1 MSTDSMAVAAL
12 GRPFTLGMLYDS
24 RQDRVIPGFTL
35 WDDKALEEN
44 TVDSPQQS
52 SAFEIIASDTIED
65 KSSLLNVEASLKAS
79 FLSGLVEVGG
89 SAKYLTDTKKFQN
102 QSRVTLQYK
111 ATTKFKQLSVNN
123 LGTKNMQCR
132 DVVEKG
138 LATHVVSGILY
149 GANAFFVFDSDRLE
163 GSNVQDIQGSMEV
176 IIKKIPTVEIGG
188 LTDEEKAMS
197 NNFSCKFHGDF
208 HLENN
213 RTSFEDAV
221 TTYQQLPKLLGE
233 SGENAVPLKVWL
245 TPLKDLDPKAAQLF
259 SEISVGL
266 VRKAENAL
274 EGLSQLEMRFN
285 DSLEDKV
292 AKHFP
297 QIHDKF
303 SNFKKLCNDYTF
315 TLRQTM
321 AKKLPSIRGGEE
333 DESALEKVFDD
344 KDRSPFSNKNLSEW
358 MDSKEKE
365 INVLRSCVDMIEGT
379 KAKIVKNR
387 TELEREVLAPQVK
400 NAICFVFTSLESSEP
415 YLRVLA
421 DYLDSPKSGSTQDVK
436 TPRQDQWCSCE
447 VSANMREKAKA
458 FSDFARAMKENNNF
472 SFLVAAV
479 ENEKYKGASIYHYRE
494 GSLVTDD
501 FSRPEIPAVET
512 LKYKTDLL
520 WYAFDLNMDSNT
532 VERLLELSDGNKMAI
547 FQGKHPYPDHP
558 ERFDYYQQVL
568 CREGLTG
575 QCYWEVEW
583 IGFVSLAVAY
593 KGMDRKGA
601 SGACLLGGSDKSWS
615 LKYSNDGEG
624 DVFSAFHDGKETPVT
639 GSSAGIKRIGV
650 YLDWPAGTLS
660 YYRVSSNMLTHLH
673 TFRTKFTE
681 PLYPGFYIEIPSCYV
696 FLCQVE

>member
-1 MSTDSMAVAAL
+1 MASDSLLVAAL
-12 GRPFTLGMLYDS
+12 GRPFTSGMLYDS
-24 RQDRVIPGFTL
+24 RQDGPIPVVPRKS
-35 WDDKALEEN
+35 D
-44 TVDSPQQS
+44 
-52 SAFEIIASDTIED
+52 IAYMSE
-65 KSSLLNVEASLKAS
+65 
-79 FLSGLVEVGG
+79 
-89 SAKYLTDTKKFQN
+89 LT
-102 QSRVTLQYK
+102 
-111 ATTKFKQLSVNN
+111 
-123 LGTKNMQCR
+123 
-132 DVVEKG
+132 
-138 LATHVVSGILY
+138 
-149 GANAFFVFDSDRLE
+149 
-163 GSNVQDIQGSMEV
+163 
-176 IIKKIPTVEIGG
+176 
-188 LTDEEKAMS
+188 
-197 NNFSCKFHGDF
+197 
-208 HLENN
+208 
-213 RTSFEDAV
+213 
-221 TTYQQLPKLLGE
+221 
-233 SGENAVPLKVWL
+233 
-245 TPLKDLDPKAAQLF
+245 
-259 SEISVGL
+259 
-266 VRKAENAL
+266 
-274 EGLSQLEMRFN
+274 MRCN

-292 AKHFP
+292 VKHFP
-297 QIHDKF
+297 QIHDKL
-303 SNFKKLCNDYTF
+303 SNFKNMCNDYTF

-321 AKKLPSIRGGEE
+321 AKKLPSIRGCEE
-333 DESALEKVFDD
+333 DESALEKVFED

-365 INVLRSCVDMIEGT
+365 MNVLRSCVDMMEGT

-387 TELEREVLAPQVK
+387 TELDREVLAPQVK
-400 NAICFVFTSLESSEP
+400 NAICFVFTSLESAEP

-436 TPRQDQWCSCE
+436 TPTQDQWCSCE
-447 VSANMREKAKA
+447 VSANMREKAKV
-458 FSDFARAMKENNNF
+458 FSDFARAMKENDNF
-472 SFLVAAV
+472 CFLVAAI

-575 QCYWEVEW
+575 RCYWEVEW

-593 KGMDRKGA
+593 KGTDRKGA
-601 SGACLLGGSDKSWS
+601 SGACLLGGNDKSWS

-624 DVFSAFHDGKETPVT
+624 DIFSAFHDGKETPVT

-660 YYRVSSNMLTHLH
+660 YYRVSSNTLTHLH

-681 PLYPGFYIEIPSCYV
+681 PLYPGFYVELPCCYV
-696 FLCQVE
+696 SLCQVE